1 MEKLTAYAPLVGRVL
16 MAVLFLIAGV
26 GKISDVA
33 GFTGFLTSGG
43 LPAFLAWPTIIF
55 EFAVAASLIL
65 GFQVRIMAVLA
76 AGFCLVSGLLYH
88 FNPADQMAMTM
99 FFKNVALAGGFL
111 FVFAHGAGAVAWD
124 KR

>member
-1 MEKLTAYAPLVGRVL
+1 M
-16 MAVLFLIAGV
+16 
-26 GKISDVA
+26 
-33 GFTGFLTSGG
+33 TSGG

-111 FVFAHGAGAVAWD
+111 FVFAHGAVGCVQWTEAAIPSVSLHSSSVWIWI
-124 KR
+124 